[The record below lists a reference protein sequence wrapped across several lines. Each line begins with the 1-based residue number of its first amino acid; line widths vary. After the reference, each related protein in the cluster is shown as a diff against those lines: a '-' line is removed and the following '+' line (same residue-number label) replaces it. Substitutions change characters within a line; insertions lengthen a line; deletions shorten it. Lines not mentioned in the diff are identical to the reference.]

1 MNLSIITHKTRFICL
16 LTGLCALGAMEVK
29 AHVFDFDFL
38 EPHFIEQEDKDAKR
52 ERQEAYEKR
61 YNGEDLTDREVERC
75 CEYYRDLS

>member
-38 EPHFIEQEDKDAKR
+38 EPARMEYEDRKGKD
-52 ERQEAYEKR
+52 ERQEAYEKSCR
-61 YNGEDLTDREVERC
+61 GEDMSDREVERC

>member
-16 LTGLCALGAMEVK
+16 LTGLCALCAMEIK

-38 EPHFIEQEDKDAKR
+38 EPAHMEYEDRKAKE
-52 ERQEAYEKR
+52 ERQDAYDKSCR
-61 YNGEDLTDREVERC
+61 GENLNDREVERC